1 MGRIRVIILG
11 ACGRMGL
18 VTVPAVARHPN
29 LKLVG
34 AVDIRNL
41 GVDIGGLADYRD
53 LGVRVRESLPEP
65 DEFEGY
71 DPVVAVDFT
80 RPDVAGANTLACL
93 ERGYHVIVG
102 TTGLDE
108 DVVES
113 IRDKAGETRLG
124 VLIAPN
130 FAIGAVLMMRFARI
144 AAKYMGQAEII
155 EQHHDCKLD
164 APSGTA
170 LMTAQLIAEVQR
182 NSSKEKQKELL
193 KIQGVRGGS
202 LDGVNIHSLRLPGC
216 LAHHMVVF
224 GDQGQTLTLRHDS
237 INRECFMPGV
247 LLALE
252 EVVKVSGLIVGLEHL
267 MVWD

>member
-1 MGRIRVIILG
+1 MGRTRVIIIG

-18 VTVPAVARHPN
+18 VTVRAVAKHPGLN
-29 LKLVG
+29 LVG

-41 GVDIGGLADYRD
+41 GVDIGSLADYKE
-53 LGVRVRESLPEP
+53 LGIRVEESIPE
-65 DEFEGY
+65 EVEGY

-80 RPDVAGANTLACL
+80 QPDAAGRNALACL
-93 ERGYHVIVG
+93 DRGYHVVVG

-108 DVVES
+108 DVLDA
-113 IRDKAGETRLG
+113 IRSRAETARLG

-144 AAKYMGQAEII
+144 AAKYMGHAEII
-155 EQHHDCKLD
+155 EQHHDLKLD

-170 LMTAQLIAEVQR
+170 LMTAQLVAEVQR

-193 KIQGVRGGS
+193 KIQGVRGGN
-202 LDGVNIHSLRLPGC
+202 LDGVSIHSLRLPGF
-216 LAHHMVVF
+216 LAHHTVIF
-224 GDQGQTLTLRHDS
+224 GDVGQTLTLKHDS

-247 LLALE
+247 MLALAE
-252 EVVKVSGLIVGLEHL
+252 IVKARGLIIGLEHL
-267 MVWD
+267 MVWE